1 MALPREHTQSVA
13 SQSISDVWPS
23 LLGVVPFGLITG
35 AAGVSAGLS
44 VLQTMA
50 SSLVLFAG
58 AAQLAAY
65 QLMGSGSP
73 VLVVVLTVAVVNLR
87 YLMYSASLAPYLAGW
102 KLAWKVTGAY
112 IMVDQLYALSLH
124 RFREER
130 FSSPLSRW
138 VYYIT
143 GSALT
148 WVVWQVAVWIG
159 AGLGAKVPPSW
170 SLDFAIPL
178 SFMAMV
184 FASIRDRPTAAA
196 ALVGGIS
203 AMFAATL
210 PYNLGLIV
218 ASLAGIAAGMW
229 LERKRLS

>member
-1 MALPREHTQSVA
+1 MASLKEPAQSAV

-23 LLGVVPFGLITG
+23 LLGLLPFGLIAG

-50 SSLVLFAG
+50 SSLVLFSG

-73 VLVVVLTVAVVNLR
+73 MLVVVLTVAVVNLR
-87 YLMYSASLAPYLAGW
+87 YLMYSASLAPYLAEW
-102 KLAWKVTGAY
+102 KAWWKILGAY

-124 RFREER
+124 RFQEER
-130 FSSPLSRW
+130 FSGSVPRW
-138 VYYIT
+138 LYYIT

-148 WVVWQVAVWIG
+148 WGVWQVAVWMG
-159 AGLGAKVPPSW
+159 AWLGAKVPPSW

-184 FASIRDRPTAAA
+184 FAAVRDRPTAAA
-196 ALVGGIS
+196 ALVGGLV
-203 AMFAATL
+203 AMFVAAL

-218 ASLAGIAAGMW
+218 ASLAGIGAGMW
-229 LERKRLS
+229 LERRHSA